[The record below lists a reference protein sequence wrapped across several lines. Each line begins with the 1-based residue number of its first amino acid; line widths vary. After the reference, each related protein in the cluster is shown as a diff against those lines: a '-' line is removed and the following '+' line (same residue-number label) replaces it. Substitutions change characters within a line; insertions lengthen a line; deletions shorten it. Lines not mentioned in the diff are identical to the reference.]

1 MKPYTFSGCPPT
13 SFRMSGGWPEKAEE
27 RKGRA
32 ELTRIQGEIESVSDV
47 IRIWKR

>member
-1 MKPYTFSGCPPT
+1 MKLYTFSGCPPKFT
-13 SFRMSGGWPEKAEE
+13 SKSGGWPEKAEE

-32 ELTRIQGEIESVSDV
+32 ESTRIQGEIESVSDV